1 MSSRR
6 KVSTNDGESASARS
20 YGIYCPIF
28 SHCFSGIPVVLG
40 DVVGERQLDF
50 TNSTIS
56 QPHVAHSASS
66 Y

>member
-1 MSSRR
+1 MSSRP

-20 YGIYCPIF
+20 YGTYCPIF